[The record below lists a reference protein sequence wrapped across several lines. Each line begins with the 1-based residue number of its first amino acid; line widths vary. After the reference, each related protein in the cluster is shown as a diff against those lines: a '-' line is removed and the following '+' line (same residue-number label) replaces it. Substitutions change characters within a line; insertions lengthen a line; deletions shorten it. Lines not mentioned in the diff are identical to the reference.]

1 MAYWKREQ
9 PILQNSVGLISAEM
23 QSRVVGDLEFHARGL
38 RGHGGYKTGNG
49 HQTQRFGNRN
59 TPVFDLNTLTGTAA
73 LLATLLSL
81 KRLGVPDLQAGAQNI
96 YLPIGRLIQRERRLE
111 IKKHSL

>member
-1 MAYWKREQ
+1 M
-9 PILQNSVGLISAEM
+9 STEM
-23 QSRVVGDLEFHARGL
+23 QCRVVGGLELRSRGL
-38 RGHGGYKTGNG
+38 RDHGGYKTGKG
-49 HQTQRFGNRN
+49 HETQRFGNSN
-59 TPVFDLNTLTGTAA
+59 TPVFDLNTLTWTAT

-96 YLPIGRLIQRERRLE
+96 YLPMVGLIQRERRPE